1 MRMRF
6 TQDSPSGAH
15 VIRAYAAGE
24 FRIDDLVV
32 RGGVIVS
39 ATTVLPEPQM
49 RGIDDIGPAHVER
62 ILALNPEVVLLGTG
76 AVQQFPAPTLG
87 AQFLAAG
94 IGFEVMDSGAACR
107 TFNVL
112 VGEHRRAVA
121 ALLP

>member
-6 TQDSPSGAH
+6 TQDSQAGAH
-15 VIRAYAAGE
+15 VIRGYAAGE
-24 FRIDDLVV
+24 FRIDDRRI

-39 ATTVLPEPQM
+39 ATEILVEPSL
-49 RGIDDIGPAHVER
+49 RDLADLEAAHIER
-62 ILALNPEVVLLGTG
+62 ILALDPEVVLLGTG
-76 AVQQFPAPTLG
+76 ETQRFPDASLP
-87 AQFLAAG
+87 ARFWAKG

-112 VGEHRRAVA
+112 VAERRRAVA